1 MNELEDAKGR
11 VRNQENVA
19 CNINVFW
26 PNFQKRDDARMV
38 PKAAKTMNEKDL
50 KRKEKVGRTGA
61 KKMKIWYQVRIQL
74 KIFVFRKR
82 QRAQN

>member
-1 MNELEDAKGR
+1 
-11 VRNQENVA
+11 
-19 CNINVFW
+19 
-26 PNFQKRDDARMV
+26 
-38 PKAAKTMNEKDL
+38 MNEK
-50 KRKEKVGRTGA
+50 RKLEELEQ